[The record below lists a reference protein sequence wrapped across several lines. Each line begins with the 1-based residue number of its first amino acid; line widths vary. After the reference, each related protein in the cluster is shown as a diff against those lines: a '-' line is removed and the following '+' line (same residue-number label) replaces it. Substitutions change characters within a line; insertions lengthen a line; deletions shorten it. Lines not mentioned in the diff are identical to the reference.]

1 MDDIWY
7 IEYGNQLY
15 GPCLIVQL
23 QQMLQN
29 NQISLQTMVRSARDG
44 RSYRVQDVVFQ
55 NPNPAAP
62 SFAPFPGQAFP
73 PPQPGFVPGTAAA
86 SFAPAGGPYPGS
98 AAPPPSNAAGAPGG
112 AFPAGTT
119 HPGSAQAAPLVQPF
133 RPSAQSEAPLVQ
145 PFRPSVQE
153 SGAGQVPPPVQPP
166 PASSPV
172 GEDRSSPRGEP
183 KPTPPPADN
192 RAEYGA
198 GGLTVTMRDWIDRS
212 NLENGTIV
220 CPHCWGLCSLESIL
234 FISAHPELTGDPLLG
249 PDAQARF
256 LPKYFTAKG
265 TAFDARGLECSDMAC
280 PHCHLKIPN
289 SVIDL
294 PSSFFSIVGAPAS
307 GKSYFL
313 TAMIWQLRKCL
324 PKYFSFSLFDADPSF
339 NIVLNNYERILFL
352 NPDRK
357 DYVSLPKTELR
368 GRDFSNQIVVENN
381 HIDLPKPFVF
391 TLSPQSTHPYYNRR
405 REQLERCIVLYDNA
419 GEHFETGRDSS
430 ENLATVHL
438 IHSDGIIFLYDPL
451 KDIRLRQACSGD
463 DPQISRNVVNITNQM
478 TIFTEMI
485 ARIHKFG
492 NLKANEKYDKPLIMV
507 IPKFDAW
514 KDSFPL
520 DLDALE
526 LVVYDEDMTPYLNM
540 DAICAAS
547 FCLRRY
553 LLDIAPE
560 IVGLAEGFSQK
571 VFFIPVSALG
581 RMPEFDEEKSMIGIR
596 PDHLTPIW
604 AEVPFLLQLHFNRL
618 LQAVYYSDDT
628 VPPVEHFQFN
638 RGHIQFTLPE
648 CGERFSLPAFYCGK
662 TIYCAETKSFYRLP
676 EYPASEASAPP
687 SSPPPPPSAASV
699 DESSLDLDF
708 WSK

>member
-119 HPGSAQAAPLVQPF
+119 PPGSAQAAPLVQPF

-172 GEDRSSPRGEP
+172 GEDRSLPRGEP

-596 PDHLTPIW
+596 PDHLIPIW
-604 AEVPFLLQLHFNRL
+604 AEVPFLLQLHFSRSCRRTPS
-618 LQAVYYSDDT
+618 VTGGS
-628 VPPVEHFQFN
+628 V
-638 RGHIQFTLPE
+638 LP
-648 CGERFSLPAFYCGK
+648 GPRFCSRRDGIRRP
-662 TIYCAETKSFYRLP
+662 I
-676 EYPASEASAPP
+676 
-687 SSPPPPPSAASV
+687 
-699 DESSLDLDF
+699 
-708 WSK
+708 W